1 MTIPIVLTGTIIPN
15 VIKIK
20 AIHCDWRKR
29 RSEYIDAIK
38 YYTKISKVY
47 FLENSNYDLLNDA
60 DFLRLENVQY
70 IKFRPSN
77 QFEKGK
83 GYQEFQMLDE
93 FVKHKLK
100 EDCFVKIT
108 GRYIYDNIDEIFS
121 FILKEKNRYDLI
133 IDTSTRFKKAYTG
146 LFYVKKDVYI
156 QRLQDLYLEMDDSK
170 DIWAEHIIYKAL
182 KNIYSYIFFPRVP
195 LLRGAYHTKML
206 TRISN
211 IKRMYFSFL
220 KAK

>member
-20 AIHCDWRKR
+20 MKHCDWRKR

-38 YYTKISKVY
+38 YYTKFSKVY
-47 FLENSNYDLLNDA
+47 FLENSTYDLLNDA
-60 DFLRLENVQY
+60 NFSCHENFRY
-70 IKFRPSN
+70 FKFRPSN

-108 GRYIYDNIDEIFS
+108 GRYIYENFDEIFS

-133 IDTSTRFKKAYTG
+133 VDTSTRFKKAYTG

-170 DIWAEHIIYKAL
+170 DIWAEHIIYKTL
-182 KNIYSYIFFPRVP
+182 KNIHSYIFFSQSS
-195 LLRGAYHTKML
+195 
-206 TRISN
+206 I
-211 IKRMYFSFL
+211 IKRCLPYKNAHKDKQRQKNVFFL
-220 KAK
+220 S

>member
-20 AIHCDWRKR
+20 MKHCDWRKR

-38 YYTKISKVY
+38 YYTKFSKVY
-47 FLENSNYDLLNDA
+47 FLENSTYDLLNDA
-60 DFLRLENVQY
+60 NFSCHENFRY
-70 IKFRPSN
+70 FKFRPSN

-108 GRYIYDNIDEIFS
+108 GRYIYENFDEIFS

-133 IDTSTRFKKAYTG
+133 VDTSTRFKKAYTG

-170 DIWAEHIIYKAL
+170 DIWAEHIIYKTL
-182 KNIYSYIFFPRVP
+182 KNIHSYIFFPEFH
-195 LLRGAYHTKML
+195 Y
-206 TRISN
+206 
-211 IKRMYFSFL
+211 
-220 KAK
+220 